1 MLLEFLDQRPLWAV
15 FACMV
20 CILFGGAEIG
30 FYFGKWQRRRSQVEE
45 KSLDVILGAALGL
58 LAFMLAF
65 SFGMAGSTNGLRKAV
80 VLEEANAIG
89 TAYLRA
95 QLLPEPHGS
104 EIQNLLREFVDVRIE
119 APRFQNMGEVKELVA
134 RSDELHEELWSRSIA
149 LSKENSGSIFAGLF
163 FSDSL
168 NDVIDLHSK
177 RKAAALHNRIPR
189 SIYTSL
195 AFLAV
200 MTMTLMGY
208 RSGLTGIRTLIPRF
222 ALILAFGAI
231 MLLITELDR
240 PFRTKLLIN
249 QQVMIDLQETMSKT
263 KE

>member
-15 FACMV
+15 FACIV

-30 FYFGKWQRRRSQVEE
+30 FYLGKWRKGRSQVEE
-45 KSLDVILGAALGL
+45 EGLNAILGAATGL

-65 SFGMAGSTNGLRKAV
+65 SFGMAGSQNGVRKAA

-95 QLLPEPHGS
+95 QLLPEPHSS
-104 EIQNLLREFVDVRIE
+104 EIQDLLREYVDVRIE
-119 APRFQNMGEVKELVA
+119 ATRLRDMDMVKDGLT
-134 RSDELHEELWSRSIA
+134 RSEELHEKLWARSIA
-149 LSKENSGSIFAGLF
+149 LSREDSRSLRAVFF

-177 RKAAALHNRIPR
+177 RVTAALYNRIPR
-189 SIYTSL
+189 GIYHAL
-195 AFLAV
+195 VFVAV

-208 RSGLTGIRTLIPRF
+208 RSGLTGVRTLIPRF
-222 ALILAFGAI
+222 ALILAFGAV
-231 MLLITELDR
+231 MLLVTELDR
-240 PFRTKLLIN
+240 PNRTGMKIN
-249 QQVMIDLQETMSKT
+249 QQVVIDLQEKMSKA
-263 KE
+263 KQ